1 MKATDR
7 ARLTTALRD
16 HVAKIAAD
24 LRAKMRAPGSPA
36 RVAAEQLHKDERVAE
51 DFEVWTDLLSR
62 RAAVLWVL
70 KSVYVRVLEDRGL
83 LQPGRLLDPEAQ
95 QLFEKLAPN
104 LGETAFLR
112 WIYKDLAST
121 KGGVPELF
129 SPQPAEVAQP
139 SDELS
144 RGLIAFWRHRDAD
157 TGAVWS
163 FAEEKFEGE
172 LMGDLYQELD
182 PVVKDRFALCQ
193 TPDFVRA
200 FILDRTLTPAI
211 ETFGADEVR
220 LLDPACGSGHFL
232 IDGLKRLVA
241 ATAAKHVDWDRAKVV
256 AHALDRVVGVDL
268 NDYACAL
275 ARTRLIM
282 TAAELAGVT
291 KLADAARFHPHV
303 YWADGLEQ
311 VEKEEQ
317 KPSLQFSLFEKVEER
332 PRATL
337 TRSDVRAA
345 LKKVFEK
352 KFHAVVANP
361 PYITEKDAARKE
373 YHRQK
378 TGKKQRYVSA
388 YREYSLGSPFT
399 ERCFQLAEK
408 EGFVGI
414 ITSNNFMKREFGKP
428 LIEQVLPHL
437 DLTLVVDTSQAYIP
451 FHGTPTV
458 LLLGRNRRPV
468 GDSVHA
474 VMGKRAES
482 GVPADPANGRV
493 WRSIAEG
500 WEHTGFE
507 NEYVSV
513 SDVARATLA
522 KHPWSLGGGGA
533 SDLRLAIEEAAD
545 QRLGQMA
552 EAIGLSTNLKQAEV
566 YESYPTALRCGG
578 DVPLVDMVVGERVR
592 DFAVL
597 GSNPI
602 LFPYDVVDPSRPLQL
617 APGNNAHAHFWKFRG
632 MLLERRSVGFKTIRE
647 RGLLFYEYAFHFPQ
661 AYLRPAI
668 TFASVATH
676 NHFVLKRGGSVF
688 KQSSPVVQL
697 PTSASDEDY
706 LALLGLL
713 NASIACFW
721 MKQVFHCKGSQ
732 GINEGMKS
740 QLWEQFF
747 DHDATK
753 MALFPVVEGRT
764 KTLPFASKLDA
775 LAHARTTR
783 STRSVLDGAGWK
795 SGSDLR
801 KALDERH
808 KSDFADFTTM
818 IGLQEEL
825 DWLCYALYGLDTAS
839 DVVAPDQVEA
849 CPPTWLPWNLTFA
862 ERDAQNRETLAR
874 GEEPDEQPSDWWTR
888 HGWEPLTALPKEA
901 SAALKKRADARR
913 ARTASTP
920 ALALIETANF
930 KRRWYKPDY
939 AEQERVALTEW
950 LADRVEQAA
959 RARTQAFSLEQ
970 LVANLQDDARVL
982 AVCEV
987 LTGRKDFSL
996 SQLVANALQGDAVP
1010 SHRLHVYKPA
1020 GLVKREV
1027 WERTW
1032 ADQRREDA
1040 GEKVTPEV
1048 PPAYG
1053 SGDFLKPDYW
1063 RLRGKLDVPKERFIA
1078 FTEVPGR
1085 SGVETLYG
1093 WAGWTAQQ
1101 RVKAILAIDEELE
1114 DASVPLADRIGLL
1127 DSAWRLLPDVARED
1141 APAANRLK
1149 AELQALVGPE
1159 GPSAALI
1166 EDWKK
1171 RFPPPTAR
1179 AARRP
1184 PEEAETED
1192 SLDDLPSV
1200 IPSVA
1205 DEEHAAILIWA
1216 LVHASGGTVTRMDLA
1231 RAFALRARP
1240 ALLKKHAPAS
1250 LKREVAHWASTVGSR
1265 SVKAGLLASTLNALA
1280 ARNGVSLGTDSERRS
1295 TVSASPHTP
1304 SEAQIDPWFLFEAN
1318 LALKVLRAQ
1327 PEEKFTAIDKA
1338 LTGADRKLLEDAA

>member
-1 MKATDR
+1 MTPADR
-7 ARLTTALRD
+7 TRLTATLRG
-16 HVAKIAAD
+16 HVARIAAD
-24 LRAKMRAPGSPA
+24 LLAQMQQPGEA
-36 RVAAEQLHKDERVAE
+36 RVRAERLHRDEQVGEA
-51 DFEVWTDLLSR
+51 FEVWLDLLAR

-70 KSVYVRVLEDRGL
+70 KSVYVRVLEDKGL
-83 LQPGRLLDPEAQ
+83 LSPGRLLDREPQ
-95 QLFEKLAPN
+95 NLFERLAPN
-104 LGETAFLR
+104 LGDTAYLR
-112 WIYKDLAST
+112 WIYRDLASPN
-121 KGGVPELF
+121 GGLPELF
-129 SPQPAEVAQP
+129 APQPAEVATP
-139 SDELS
+139 ADASSREL
-144 RGLIAFWRHRDAD
+144 LEMWRHADAD
-157 TGAVWS
+157 SGKTWTFAVEQ
-163 FAEEKFEGE
+163 FDGE

-211 ETFGADEVR
+211 ATFGADEVR

-232 IDGLKRLVA
+232 IDGLKRVVA
-241 ATAAKHVDWDRAKVV
+241 ATAAKHNDWEREKVV
-256 AHALDRVVGVDL
+256 AHALDRAVGIDL

-282 TAAELAGVT
+282 TAAELAGMS

-317 KPSLQFSLFEKVEER
+317 KPSLQFALFEKVEER

-345 LKKVFEK
+345 LTKVFKK

-361 PYITEKDAARKE
+361 PYITEKDAARKA
-373 YHRQK
+373 YHREK
-378 TGKKQRYVSA
+378 NGKRQRYASA

-399 ERCFQLAEK
+399 ERCFQLAQK
-408 EGFVGI
+408 DGFVGI

-428 LIEQVLPHL
+428 LIEQVLPNF
-437 DLTLVVDTSQAYIP
+437 DLTLIVDTSQAYIP

-458 LLLGRNRRPV
+458 LLFGRNRRPV
-468 GDSVHA
+468 GESVHA

-482 GVPADPANGRV
+482 GVPTDPANGRV

-500 WEHTGFE
+500 WERTGFE

-513 SDVARATLA
+513 SDVARTTLSR
-522 KHPWSLGGGGA
+522 HPWSLGGGGA
-533 SDLRLAIEEAAD
+533 SDLRLAIEAASP
-545 QRLGQMA
+545 QRLGQMS

-566 YESYPTALRCGG
+566 YESYPTSLRSGR

-592 DFAVL
+592 DFSVM
-597 GSNPI
+597 GSKPI
-602 LFPYDVVDPSRPLQL
+602 LFPYEVDDPSRPLQL
-617 APGNNAHAHFWKFRG
+617 APGSDAYCHFWRFRG

-661 AYLRPAI
+661 AYLRPAV

-697 PTSASDEDY
+697 PANAPVEEY

-753 MALFPVVEGRT
+753 MALFPVAEARDRAV
-764 KTLPFASKLDA
+764 PYASRLDA
-775 LAHARTTR
+775 IAYARTAR
-783 STRSVLDGAGWK
+783 SARSVIDGSERK
-795 SGSDLR
+795 SAAELR

-808 KSDFADFTTM
+808 AADFADLATM
-818 IGLQEEL
+818 IALQEEL
-825 DWLCYALYGLDTAS
+825 DWLCYALYGLDSAS
-839 DVVAPDQVEA
+839 DVVAPDKVEA
-849 CPPTWLPWNLTFA
+849 CPPTWLPWNLNYA
-862 ERDAQNRETLAR
+862 ERDARNCEKLAN

-888 HGWEPLTALPKEA
+888 HGWEPLAALPKEA
-901 SAALKKRADARR
+901 SAVLRKRVAARR
-913 ARTASTP
+913 ARTAATP
-920 ALALIETANF
+920 ALTLIETANF
-930 KRRWYKPDY
+930 KRRWHKPDY
-939 AEQERVALTEW
+939 GEQERMALTEW
-950 LADRVEQAA
+950 LTDRVEQAA
-959 RARTQAFSLEQ
+959 MARTQAFSLEQ
-970 LVANLQDDARVL
+970 IVANLQDDFRVL

-987 LTGRKDFSL
+987 LTGRKDFSF
-996 SQLVANALQGDAVP
+996 SQLVASALQGDAVP
-1010 SHRLHVYKPA
+1010 SHRFHLYKPA
-1020 GLVKREV
+1020 GLVKRDV

-1032 ADQRREDA
+1032 ADQRREDS

-1053 SGDFLKPDYW
+1053 SDDFLKPDYW
-1063 RLRGKLDVPKERFIA
+1063 RLRGKLDIPKERFIA

-1093 WAGWTAQQ
+1093 WAGWTSLQ
-1101 RVKAILAIDEELE
+1101 RVRALLAIDADLD
-1114 DASVPLADRIGLL
+1114 DAQVPLADRIGVL
-1127 DSAWRLLPDVARED
+1127 DSAWRLLPDAARED
-1141 APAANRLK
+1141 ATAAGRLK
-1149 AELQALVGPE
+1149 AELQALVVSG
-1159 GPSAALI
+1159 GPSGEQI

-1171 RFPPPTAR
+1171 KFSPPRGGGAR
-1179 AARRP
+1179 KPR
-1184 PEEAETED
+1184 
-1192 SLDDLPSV
+1192 
-1200 IPSVA
+1200 
-1205 DEEHAAILIWA
+1205 
-1216 LVHASGGTVTRMDLA
+1216 
-1231 RAFALRARP
+1231 
-1240 ALLKKHAPAS
+1240 KKA
-1250 LKREVAHWASTVGSR
+1250 
-1265 SVKAGLLASTLNALA
+1265 
-1280 ARNGVSLGTDSERRS
+1280 
-1295 TVSASPHTP
+1295 
-1304 SEAQIDPWFLFEAN
+1304 
-1318 LALKVLRAQ
+1318 
-1327 PEEKFTAIDKA
+1327 
-1338 LTGADRKLLEDAA
+1338 

>member
-1 MKATDR
+1 MKANDR

-24 LRAKMRAPGSPA
+24 LRAKMRASGSAA
-36 RVAAEQLHKDERVAE
+36 RAAAEQLHKDERVAE

-112 WIYKDLAST
+112 WIYKDLASI

-129 SPQPAEVAQP
+129 SPQPAEVALP

-144 RGLIAFWRHRDAD
+144 RALIAFWRHRDAD

-200 FILDRTLTPAI
+200 FILDRTLTLAI
-211 ETFGADEVR
+211 EEFGADDVR
-220 LLDPACGSGHFL
+220 LVDPACGSGHFL

-241 ATAAKHVDWDRAKVV
+241 ATAEVHTDWSREKVV
-256 AHALDRVVGVDL
+256 AHALDRVVGIDL

-311 VEKEEQ
+311 VEREEQ
-317 KPSLQFSLFEKVEER
+317 KAMVQTDLFTKVEER

-361 PYITEKDAARKE
+361 PFITEKDVARKD
-373 YHRQK
+373 YHREK
-378 TGKKQRYVSA
+378 TGKNQRYVSA

-408 EGFVGI
+408 TGFVGL

-428 LIEQVLPHL
+428 LIEKVLAGY
-437 DLTLVVDTSQAYIP
+437 DLSLVVDTSQAYIP

-458 LLLGRNRRPV
+458 LLFGRNQRPA
-468 GDSVHA
+468 GDVVRA
-474 VMGKRAES
+474 VMGKRGES
-482 GVPADPANGRV
+482 GTLDDPAKGKV
-493 WRSIAEG
+493 WTSIAEG
-500 WEHTGFE
+500 WDQAGFQ

-513 SDVARATLA
+513 AALPRDTLA

-533 SDLRLAIEEAAD
+533 AELKTDLEVASTKRLSDLVSAVGAVSVIRADEAYEVPEGALQGGLPAD
-545 QRLGQMA
+545 VTLGH
-552 EAIGLSTNLKQAEV
+552 
-566 YESYPTALRCGG
+566 
-578 DVPLVDMVVGERVR
+578 VVGQDVR
-592 DFAVL
+592 DWYAKPSSHV
-597 GSNPI
+597 
-602 LFPYDVVDPSRPLQL
+602 LFPYDRDAAVQEQPAVLHRLWPYRTLLSGRVAFGKTQL
-617 APGNNAHAHFWKFRG
+617 EHGLKWFEYSMLFAERFRG
-632 MLLERRSVGFKTIRE
+632 PLLIVFANVSTHAQFA
-647 RGLLFYEYAFHFPQ
+647 LLRNRVVVNSKA
-661 AYLRPAI
+661 
-668 TFASVATH
+668 
-676 NHFVLKRGGSVF
+676 
-688 KQSSPVVQL
+688 PVIKL
-697 PTSASDEDY
+697 ADGTSEEDY
-706 LALLGLL
+706 LALLGLF
-713 NASIACFW
+713 NSSTGCFW

-732 GINEGMKS
+732 GVNEGMKS

-747 DHDATK
+747 EFDATK
-753 MALFPVVEGRT
+753 VKLFPVVDTSTEV
-764 KTLPFASKLDA
+764 AQYAAKLDA
-775 LAHARTTR
+775 VARDR
-783 STRSVLDGAGWK
+783 ARRSVRSVVDDGGW
-795 SGSDLR
+795 SDGVTLR
-801 KALDERH
+801 SALDSRH
-808 KSDFADFTTM
+808 KADFADM
-818 IGLQEEL
+818 GRMVALQEEV

-839 DVVAPDQVEA
+839 DVVAPDKVEA
-849 CPPTWLPWNLTFA
+849 CPPTWLPWNLYFA
-862 ERDAQNRETLAR
+862 EKDTSNRAALER

-888 HGWEPLTALPKEA
+888 HGWEPLTELPKEA
-901 SAALKKRADARR
+901 SPALRKRVEARR
-913 ARTASTP
+913 TRTAATP

-939 AEQERVALTEW
+939 AEQERIALTEW
-950 LADRVEQAA
+950 LTDRVEQAA
-959 RARTQAFSLEQ
+959 KVRTQAFSLEQ
-970 LVANLQDDARVL
+970 LVASLQDDARVL

-996 SQLVANALQGDAVP
+996 SQLVMSALQGDTVP
-1010 SHRLHVYKPA
+1010 SHRFHVYKPA

-1032 ADQRREDA
+1032 ADQRREEA

-1048 PPAYG
+1048 PP
-1053 SGDFLKPDYW
+1053 P
-1063 RLRGKLDVPKERFIA
+1063 
-1078 FTEVPGR
+1078 T
-1085 SGVETLYG
+1085 
-1093 WAGWTAQQ
+1093 
-1101 RVKAILAIDEELE
+1101 
-1114 DASVPLADRIGLL
+1114 
-1127 DSAWRLLPDVARED
+1127 
-1141 APAANRLK
+1141 APAISSSPTTGACAASSTSRRS
-1149 AELQALVGPE
+1149 ASS
-1159 GPSAALI
+1159 PSPRCPDA
-1166 EDWKK
+1166 
-1171 RFPPPTAR
+1171 
-1179 AARRP
+1179 
-1184 PEEAETED
+1184 
-1192 SLDDLPSV
+1192 
-1200 IPSVA
+1200 
-1205 DEEHAAILIWA
+1205 
-1216 LVHASGGTVTRMDLA
+1216 
-1231 RAFALRARP
+1231 
-1240 ALLKKHAPAS
+1240 
-1250 LKREVAHWASTVGSR
+1250 
-1265 SVKAGLLASTLNALA
+1265 LAS
-1280 ARNGVSLGTDSERRS
+1280 RRS
-1295 TVSASPHTP
+1295 TAGRAGPRSSA
-1304 SEAQIDPWFLFEAN
+1304 
-1318 LALKVLRAQ
+1318 
-1327 PEEKFTAIDKA
+1327 
-1338 LTGADRKLLEDAA
+1338 